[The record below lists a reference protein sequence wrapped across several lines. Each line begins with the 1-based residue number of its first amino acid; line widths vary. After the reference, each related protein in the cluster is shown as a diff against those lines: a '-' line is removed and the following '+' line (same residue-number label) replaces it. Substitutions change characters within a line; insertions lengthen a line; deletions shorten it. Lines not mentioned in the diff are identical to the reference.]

1 MSSCPVISFSARI
14 DRRSDLIVSGGA
26 NVYPSEIE
34 RVIAAH
40 PGVVEVAVVGVPHP
54 RWGRRP
60 VAVVVPRPGTA
71 ISEAEIV
78 ALCRSQLARFKAP
91 DRVLFT
97 AEIAHNASNK
107 LLRKKV
113 QEWAESELA
122 ATEA

>member
-1 MSSCPVISFSARI
+1 
-14 DRRSDLIVSGGA
+14 
-26 NVYPSEIE
+26 
-34 RVIAAH
+34 
-40 PGVVEVAVVGVPHP
+40 VVGVPHP

-71 ISEAEIV
+71 ISEDEIV